1 MQLLIF
7 LGHSGTSCTLY
18 NVILKTLVVNR
29 CHNTAQVQEKRRQK
43 KKKKKGRV
51 ENGTGCDLYLA
62 FSFPEVHGGRQ
73 LQTEARDRKL

>member
-1 MQLLIF
+1 MPQ
-7 LGHSGTSCTLY
+7 HCTSAR
-18 NVILKTLVVNR
+18 KEE
-29 CHNTAQVQEKRRQK
+29 AK

>member
-43 KKKKKGRV
+43 KKKGRV
-51 ENGTGCDLYLA
+51 ENGTGCDLYLG